1 MILAVE
7 NVSAEEVDVSMAEV
21 SEEDV
26 KEEVDEVLEDTAKEF
41 VEEAAAHIKMEL
53 KYQMSPVTLRI
64 QSGPHSQM
72 IQGKG

>member
-26 KEEVDEVLEDTAKEF
+26 KEEVDGVLEDTAKEF